1 MKVYFDRTKPFY
13 LTNTPGFFGIEVDVS
28 DVALANI
35 TALNALKDDM
45 ELRIRDAASPE
56 RANQELAEYFV
67 EQVRLIFKT
76 RKQDNASF
84 FTRKQD
90 NVNE

>member
-13 LTNTPGFFGIEVDVS
+13 LTDEPGFYGVEVDVS
-28 DVALANI
+28 DIALTNI
-35 TALNALKDDM
+35 TALNALKMEM

-67 EQVRLIFKT
+67 EQVRLSFK
-76 RKQDNASF
+76 
-84 FTRKQD
+84 TRKQD